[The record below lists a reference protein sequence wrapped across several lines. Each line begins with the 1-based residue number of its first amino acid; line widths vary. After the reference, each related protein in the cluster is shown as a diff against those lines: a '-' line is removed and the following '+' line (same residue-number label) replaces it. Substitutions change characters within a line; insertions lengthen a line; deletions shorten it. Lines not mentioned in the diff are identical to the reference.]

1 MKREDGK
8 TTPRDG
14 RLLVDRSVAGIGVE
28 ADKWAHSPPALPT
41 PTTGEKILQRQ
52 QRDAAAK
59 ATTAIAATAK
69 AEAKAEAADNC
80 MVECCICQDEKNIG
94 TCQMMQCKHHFL
106 CIHCYDT
113 WVKTAKENTKCPACR
128 NPEETSQYILG
139 EEDGKR
145 V

>member
-1 MKREDGK
+1 VKREDGK

-41 PTTGEKILQRQ
+41 PTTGAKILQKQ
-52 QRDAAAK
+52 QRAAAAAASAAI
-59 ATTAIAATAK
+59 ATTAN
-69 AEAKAEAADNC
+69 AEAEAEAADSC
-80 MVECCICQDEKNIG
+80 MEECCICQEDKNVG
-94 TCQMMQCKHHFL
+94 TCQVMQCKNHYL
-106 CIHCYDT
+106 CLHCYDE
-113 WVKTAKENTKCPACR
+113 WVKTAEENTKCPACR